1 MYRRNGTVGTV
12 KTTVRLGEYYTRI
25 LDKYPVANQYVNDC
39 LGEYLKKLERG
50 ASLESREVFEG
61 KKLKSV
67 RLYIA
72 KAYYE
77 AIKLYIFYHP
87 DFIVT
92 SQSGRKFKK
101 TTMTAIIKQAIENG
115 NARTNC
121 KDSLPSHQLP
131 EELQQYI

>member
-1 MYRRNGTVGTV
+1 MYRRSGTIGTV
-12 KTTVRLGEYYTRI
+12 KTTVRLGEYHTRI

-50 ASLESREVFEG
+50 ESLERREVFEG

-67 RLYIA
+67 RLYVA

-77 AIKLYIFYHP
+77 TIKRYIFDHP

-101 TTMTAIIKQAIENG
+101 TTMTEIIKQAIENG
-115 NARTNC
+115 NSRTNC
-121 KDSLPSHQLP
+121 KDTLPSHQLP
-131 EELQQYI
+131 EELQ